1 MDGASGMAA
10 SRCYKKSLE
19 ISLSLSLGSVFI
31 FVFILSQDH
40 LE

>member
-1 MDGASGMAA
+1 MELQAWLHLGAI
-10 SRCYKKSLE
+10 KKSLE